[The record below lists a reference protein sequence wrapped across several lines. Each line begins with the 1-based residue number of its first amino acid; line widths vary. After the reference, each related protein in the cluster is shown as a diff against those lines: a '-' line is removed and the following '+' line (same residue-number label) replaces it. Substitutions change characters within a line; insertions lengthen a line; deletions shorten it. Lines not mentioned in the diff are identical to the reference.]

1 MNNII
6 DFLTRTTKRQELFCL
21 YYIRTHNAALA
32 YSQAYEC
39 DIASGRIRANELLKR
54 SNIQYYLS
62 TLVKNDMDSQTRDI
76 VELFTEIAFSSIS
89 DVCEFGTEQ
98 GVLMYNGQPIRSLS
112 AVGEQKEITLMSQ
125 YFRLKEDFQYYS
137 KGVKTIKFNKDG
149 SLKQVTM
156 DSKEIFKAME
166 FLEEHLELVNNA
178 FAFDIYI
185 ENLIS
190 DNLQGL
196 TRKEIDFKKYREDIY
211 CLLTA

>member
-1 MNNII
+1 MKNII

-21 YYIRTHNAALA
+21 YYIRTHNATLA

-39 DIASGRIRANELLKR
+39 DVASGRIRGNELLKR

-76 VELFTEIAFSSIS
+76 VELFTEIAFSSIT

-98 GVLMYNGQPIRSLS
+98 GVLMYNGHPIRTLS
-112 AVGEQKEITLMSQ
+112 ATGEQKKITLMSQ
-125 YFRLKEDFQYYS
+125 YFWLKEDIQYYS
-137 KGVKTIKFNKDG
+137 KGVKAIKFNKDG

-156 DSKEIFKAME
+156 DLQAKFKAMN

-178 FAFDIYI
+178 FAFDAYI
-185 ENLIS
+185 ESLII

-211 CLLTA
+211 KLLAA